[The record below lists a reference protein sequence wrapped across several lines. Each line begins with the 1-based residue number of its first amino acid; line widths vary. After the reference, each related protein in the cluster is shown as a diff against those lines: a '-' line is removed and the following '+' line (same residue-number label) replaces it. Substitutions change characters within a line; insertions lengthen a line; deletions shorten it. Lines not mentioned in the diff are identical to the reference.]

1 MALKTYKPTTP
12 SQRELVLVDRS
23 HLYKG
28 KPVKGLVEGKH
39 STGGRN
45 NVGRV
50 TVRWGAAGTSV
61 PTVWSISS
69 GASWTCRQR
78 SSGSSTIRTAPRLSR

>member
-45 NVGRV
+45 NG
-50 TVRWGAAGTSV
+50 W
-61 PTVWSISS
+61 
-69 GASWTCRQR
+69 
-78 SSGSSTIRTAPRLSR
+78 STIRTAPRSSRWCATPTAS